1 MSTNKKQNPI
11 ISVDGSIKQDAYVNY
26 NGNGGQAKFTD
37 AVNSAMPSYNGISR
51 GFYQDTFQSVRPGIS
66 GRPEMTREDYESFRP
81 GEALPRKYKQ
91 IVTACDNLYY
101 NFELV
106 RNVID
111 LMSDFGCQ
119 GIRFVHPVKSQE
131 RFYNAWFKK
140 VNGFDRSERFLSGLY
155 RHAMVVCEAQTG
167 HLNIKVEREF
177 YSQAEETEPSFVK
190 SKEIP
195 LKYTFHPPGIVRP
208 KNNINA
214 SKVLYEM
221 DVPDNKNN
229 NTNPDMAGLLFTGKT
244 RDLPLEKTFVYYFKK
259 DDWQV
264 KPIPFLF
271 PLIQSAIMIKKL
283 ALADS
288 AALDGAISAVRI
300 FKLGNLEHKI
310 APTAGAVSRL
320 DEILQSNVA
329 AGTLDI
335 IWGPDIEL
343 VESKTSVHQFLG
355 QEKYAPH
362 LQRLY
367 EGLGIPPTLSGSG
380 GTGTTN
386 NYVSLKVLMNR
397 LEYGRT
403 MLLQFWDEQV
413 RLVQKAMGFARPAKI
428 EFDFLNLG
436 DEASEKALL
445 IQLADRNLI
454 SDEKLQHQ
462 FGYDSEM
469 EKTRL
474 NRENRERRSGRRVS
488 KRSGISDDI
497 QTALKKIALQKGF
510 LTPEQLGV
518 EIEKDTEKQ
527 KTPFDKQLDIQKQK
541 AVAPVGKTATKPKGR
556 PSTSKDSTKR
566 KTKTFKPKIKA
577 ALELWAAD
585 AQAKVNNIVKEQFL
599 SLVGKK
605 NMRQLTQAEIKQY
618 AKITFGTF
626 QNISPFQKIDK
637 ASVVVALEKPMSKTL
652 YDEFIDYQNGV
663 KQEMKRD
670 LTLDETKKVELFI
683 YSSRFEEQLD
693 GSC

>member
-1 MSTNKKQNPI
+1 MSTNDKKTNPI
-11 ISVDGSIKQDAYVNY
+11 ISIDGSIKPDAYVSY
-26 NGNGGQAKFTD
+26 AGNGGQAKFKEAT
-37 AVNSAMPSYNGISR
+37 NSALPLYNGISR
-51 GFYQDTFQSVRPGIS
+51 AYSQDTYQNVRPGIS
-66 GRPEMTREDYESFRP
+66 GRPEMTRDDYESFRP
-81 GEALPRKYKQ
+81 GEALPRRYKQ
-91 IVTACDNLYY
+91 IVMACDNLYF

-140 VNGFDRSERFLSGLY
+140 INGFDRSERFLSKFY
-155 RHAMVVCEAQTG
+155 RHGMVVAEAQTG

-177 YSQAEETEPSFVK
+177 YSQAVETEPKVVK

-195 LKYTFHPPGIVRP
+195 LNYVFHYPGNVRP

-214 SKVLYEM
+214 PKVYYEM
-221 DVPDNKNN
+221 DIPDKSASE
-229 NTNPDMAGLLFTGKT
+229 NPDMTGITFTGKK
-244 RDLPLEKTFVYYFKK
+244 RDLPPEKTFVYYFKK

-300 FKLGNLEHKI
+300 FKLGNLEYKI

-343 VESKTSVHQFLG
+343 IESNTDVHQFLG

-397 LEYGRT
+397 LEYGRAI
-403 MLLQFWDEQV
+403 LCQFWEEQV
-413 RLVQKAMGFARPAKI
+413 KLVQLAMGFARPAKI

-436 DEASEKALL
+436 DDASEKALL
-445 IQLADRNLI
+445 VQLADRNLI
-454 SDEKLQHQ
+454 SDEKLQHI
-462 FGYDSEM
+462 FGYDADM
-469 EKTRL
+469 EKARL
-474 NRENRERRSGRRVS
+474 NRENRERRSGRRVA

-518 EIEKDTEKQ
+518 EMEKDTEKQ
-527 KTPFDKQLDIQKQK
+527 KTPFDKQLDVQKQK
-541 AVAPVGKTATKPKGR
+541 NTAPIGKTATKPKGR
-556 PSTSKDSTKR
+556 PNTSKDSTKR
-566 KTKTFKPKIKA
+566 KEKAFKPKIKA

-585 AQAKVNNIVKEQFL
+585 AQTKVNNIVKEEFL
-599 SLVGKK
+599 KIVGKK

-618 AKITFGTF
+618 AQITFSTF
-626 QNISPFQKIDK
+626 QNILPFQKIDK
-637 ASVVVALEKPMSKTL
+637 AGVVLALEKPMSKTL
-652 YDEFIDYQNGV
+652 YNEFIDYQNGV
-663 KQEMKRD
+663 KLEMKRD